1 MSSIESSL
9 ANNRASVV
17 GRTMAIDFGT
27 SNTVV
32 TYWDELAQQPQV
44 MTLPG
49 LSQVLG
55 GNPPVIPSLVYVT
68 GAARGEVVAGQAVRD
83 RGLDIITDSRFF
95 RSFKRGI
102 GADIQGFLPELD
114 GVNITFEQ
122 VGQWFLAA
130 ILRQLP
136 QDFIAGEAATELIL
150 TVPVDSFDAYRY
162 WLLGMCQDLPI
173 AQIRLLD
180 EPTAAALGY
189 GTNQQELVLV
199 VDFGGGTLDLSLVKL
214 DAAPEQKPM
223 GFILKWGNQK
233 LGDNSKQKIKTAKVL
248 GKVGQN
254 LGGTDIDDWLLE
266 YFHQQ
271 QGIPQTPLTTR
282 LVEKLKIQ
290 LSSTPEA
297 TEVYFNEQT
306 FDSYELSLDRPQFVE
321 ILTHHDFFS
330 QLDTAMSQL
339 LQQARRVGVEIADIE
354 AVLLVGGTTQIPAV
368 QDWITGYFNPEKIKS
383 DQPLTA
389 IAQGALQLGRGI
401 KVQDFLYHSYGI
413 RYWNRR
419 QNCHS
424 WHPLIKAGQPYPM
437 TTPVPLVLGASIEN
451 QPSIEL
457 IIGELGAEDRAT
469 EVYFEGDRLVTK
481 KSTGGTAVKILNESA
496 KTIARLEPLGNPGSD
511 RIKIEFLVDSQCS
524 LRITVQDL
532 LTGETL
538 VNDQPVVQLS

>member
-1 MSSIESSL
+1 
-9 ANNRASVV
+9 
-17 GRTMAIDFGT
+17 MAIDFGT

-68 GAARGEVVAGQAVRD
+68 GAERREVVVGQAVRD
-83 RGLDIITDSRFF
+83 RGLDITTDSRFF

-122 VGQWFLAA
+122 VGQWFLET

-136 QDFIAGEAATELIL
+136 PDFLAGEAATELIL

-162 WLLGMCQDLPI
+162 WLLGICQDLPI
-173 AQIRLLD
+173 SQIRLLD

-189 GTNQQELVLV
+189 GANQQELVLV

-233 LGDNSKQKIKTAKVL
+233 LGDNSKQKVKIAKVL

-254 LGGTDIDDWLLE
+254 LGGTDIDDWLID

-282 LVEKLKIQ
+282 LVEKIKIQ
-290 LSSTPEA
+290 LSSTLEA

-306 FDSYELSLDRPQFVE
+306 FDSYELQLDRSQFVE
-321 ILTHHDFFS
+321 ILTRHNFFS

-339 LQQARRVGVEIADIE
+339 LQQARRQGVEIEDIE
-354 AVLLVGGTTQIPAV
+354 SVLLVGGTTQIPAV
-368 QDWITGYFNPEKIKS
+368 QDWIGGSFSLEKIKS

-389 IAQGALQLGRGI
+389 IAQGALQLGRGVQ
-401 KVQDFLYHSYGI
+401 VQDFLYHSYGI

-437 TTPVPLVLGASIEN
+437 TTAVPLVLGASIEN

-496 KTIARLEPLGNPGSD
+496 KTIARLDPLGNPGSD

-524 LRITVQDL
+524 LRITVRDL
-532 LTGETL
+532 LTGEIL
-538 VNDQPVVQLS
+538 INDQPVVQLS

>member
-1 MSSIESSL
+1 MSTIASPLDS
-9 ANNRASVV
+9 NRASVV
-17 GRTMAIDFGT
+17 GRSLAIDFGT
-27 SNTVV
+27 SNTVI
-32 TYWDELAQQPQV
+32 TYWNELAQQPQV
-44 MTLPG
+44 MALPG

-55 GNPPVIPSLVYVT
+55 GNPPIIPSLVYVV
-68 GAARGEVVAGQAVRD
+68 GAAQGEIVAGQAVRD
-83 RGLDIITDSRFF
+83 RGLDITTDSRFF
-95 RSFKRGI
+95 RGFKRGI
-102 GADIQGFLPELD
+102 GANIQGFLPELD

-122 VGQWFLAA
+122 VGQWFLST
-130 ILRQLP
+130 ILQLLP
-136 QDFIAGEAATELIL
+136 QDFLAGEVATELIL

-162 WLLGMCQDLPI
+162 WLLGICQDLPI

-189 GTNQQELVLV
+189 GANQQELVLV

-214 DAAPEQKPM
+214 DATPEQKPM

-254 LGGTDIDDWLLE
+254 LGGTDIDDWLQS

-271 QGIPQTPLTTR
+271 QGIPQTSLTTR

-290 LSSTPEA
+290 LSTTLEA

-306 FDSYELSLDRPQFVE
+306 FDSYELKLDRSQLVE
-321 ILTHHDFFS
+321 ILTQHNFFS
-330 QLDTAMSQL
+330 QLDAAMSQL
-339 LQQARRVGVEIADIE
+339 LQQARRQGVEVEDIG

-368 QDWITGYFNPEKIKS
+368 QDWIGGYFSPEKIKS

-437 TTPVPLVLGASIEN
+437 TTPVTLVLGASIEN

-457 IIGELGAEDRAT
+457 MIGELGAEEQGT

-481 KSTGGTAVKILNESA
+481 KSTGGTAIKILNDSA
-496 KTIARLEPLGNPGSD
+496 KSIACLDPLGNPGSD

-524 LRITVQDL
+524 LRITVRDL
-532 LTGETL
+532 LTGEIL

>member
-1 MSSIESSL
+1 MSTIL
-9 ANNRASVV
+9 LRNAKAI
-17 GRTMAIDFGT
+17 AIDFGT

-32 TYWDELAQQPQV
+32 ACWNNLAQQPEV
-44 MTLPG
+44 IALTK
-49 LSQVLG
+49 LSQNLG
-55 GNPPVIPSLVYVT
+55 GNPPIIPSLVYVV
-68 GAARGEVVAGQAVRD
+68 GAEQGEVVAGQAVRD
-83 RGLDIITDSRFF
+83 RGLDITTDSRFF
-95 RSFKRGI
+95 RGFKRGI
-102 GADIQGFLPELD
+102 GVQIQGFLPELD

-122 VGQWFLAA
+122 VGQWFLET
-130 ILRQLP
+130 IINQFSEEL
-136 QDFIAGEAATELIL
+136 FAGEGLALQNNIELVL

-162 WLLGMCQDLPI
+162 WLLGICQDLPV

-189 GTNQQELVLV
+189 GATQEKLLLV

-214 DAAPEQKPM
+214 DSSPEQKPL

-233 LGDNSKQKIKTAKVL
+233 LGDNSQQKIKTAKVL

-266 YFHQQ
+266 YFGQQ
-271 QGIPQTPLTTR
+271 QGIPATALTTR

-306 FDSYELSLDRPQFVE
+306 FDSYELKLDRSQFME
-321 ILTHHDFFS
+321 ILTSHDFFT
-330 QLDTAMSQL
+330 QLDNAMTQL
-339 LQQARRVGVEIADIE
+339 LQQARRLGVEIADIE

-368 QDWITGYFNPEKIKS
+368 QDWIRQYFSSEKIKS

-389 IAQGALQLGRGI
+389 IAQGALQLCQGI
-401 KVQDFLYHSYGI
+401 TVQDFLYHSYGI

-437 TTPVPLVLGASIEN
+437 TTPVELVLGASLEN

-457 IIGELGAEDRAT
+457 IIGELGAEEQGT
-469 EVYFEGDRLVTK
+469 EVYFENDRLVTRRN
-481 KSTGGTAVKILNESA
+481 TGAAAIKILNDNA
-496 KTIARLEPLGNPGSD
+496 RTIARLNPLGTPGSD
-511 RIKIEFLVDSQCS
+511 RLKIEFLVDSQCS
-524 LRITVQDL
+524 LRITVRDL
-532 LTGETL
+532 LTGEIL
-538 VNDQPVVQLS
+538 VNNQPVVQLS

>member
-1 MSSIESSL
+1 MSTIL
-9 ANNRASVV
+9 LRNAKAI
-17 GRTMAIDFGT
+17 AIDFGT

-32 TYWDELAQQPQV
+32 ARWNNLAQQPEV
-44 MTLPG
+44 IALTK
-49 LSQVLG
+49 LSQNLG
-55 GNPPVIPSLVYVT
+55 GNPPIIPSLVYVV
-68 GAARGEVVAGQAVRD
+68 GAEQGEVVAGQAVRD
-83 RGLDIITDSRFF
+83 RGLDITTDSRFF
-95 RSFKRGI
+95 RGFKRGI
-102 GADIQGFLPELD
+102 GVQIQGFLPELD

-122 VGQWFLAA
+122 VGQWFLET
-130 ILRQLP
+130 IINQFSEEL
-136 QDFIAGEAATELIL
+136 FAGEGLALQNNIELVL

-162 WLLGMCQDLPI
+162 WLLGICQDLPV

-189 GTNQQELVLV
+189 GATQEKLLLV

-214 DAAPEQKPM
+214 DSSPEQKPL

-233 LGDNSKQKIKTAKVL
+233 LGDNSQQKIKTAKVL

-266 YFHQQ
+266 YFGQQ
-271 QGIPQTPLTTR
+271 QGIPATALTTR

-306 FDSYELSLDRPQFVE
+306 FDSYELKLDRSQFME
-321 ILTHHDFFS
+321 ILTSHDFFT
-330 QLDTAMSQL
+330 QLDNAMTQL
-339 LQQARRVGVEIADIE
+339 LQQARRLGVEIADIE

-368 QDWITGYFNPEKIKS
+368 QDWIRQYFSSEKIKS

-389 IAQGALQLGRGI
+389 IAQGALQLCQGI
-401 KVQDFLYHSYGI
+401 TVQDFLYHSYGI

-437 TTPVPLVLGASIEN
+437 TTPVELVLGASLEN

-457 IIGELGAEDRAT
+457 IIGELGAEEQGT
-469 EVYFEGDRLVTK
+469 EVYFENDRLVTRRN
-481 KSTGGTAVKILNESA
+481 TGAAAIKILNDNA
-496 KTIARLEPLGNPGSD
+496 RTIARLNPLGTPGSD
-511 RIKIEFLVDSQCS
+511 RLKIEFLVDSQCS
-524 LRITVQDL
+524 LRITVRDL
-532 LTGETL
+532 LTGEIL
-538 VNDQPVVQLS
+538 VNNQPVVQLS

>member
-1 MSSIESSL
+1 MSTIL
-9 ANNRASVV
+9 LRNANAI
-17 GRTMAIDFGT
+17 AIDFGT

-32 TYWDELAQQPQV
+32 TRWNELAQRSEV
-44 MTLPG
+44 ITFSG
-49 LSQVLG
+49 LSKIIG
-55 GNPPVIPSLVYVT
+55 SNPSIIPSLVYVV
-68 GAARGEVVAGQAVRD
+68 GAERGEVVAGQAVSD
-83 RGLDIITDSRFF
+83 RGLDITTDSRFF
-95 RSFKRGI
+95 RRFKRGI

-122 VGQWFLAA
+122 IGKWFLET
-130 ILRQLP
+130 IINQFPEDLL
-136 QDFIAGEAATELIL
+136 AGEITPELIL

-162 WLLGMCQDLPI
+162 WLLGICQDLPI

-189 GTNQQELVLV
+189 GATQEKLILV

-214 DAAPEQKPM
+214 DSSPAQKPM
-223 GFILKWGNQK
+223 GFILKWGNQQ
-233 LGDNSKQKIKTAKVL
+233 LGDNSRQKVKTAKVL

-266 YFHQQ
+266 YFGQQ
-271 QGIPQTPLTTR
+271 QGVPSTPLTTR

-290 LSSTPEA
+290 LSSTLEA

-306 FDSYELSLDRPQFVE
+306 FDSYELKLDRSQFVE
-321 ILTHHDFFS
+321 ILTTHDFFN
-330 QLDTAMSQL
+330 QLDNVMTQL
-339 LQQARRVGVEIADIE
+339 LQQARRLGVEIEDIE

-368 QDWITGYFNPEKIKS
+368 QDWIGGYFSPEKIKS

-389 IAQGALQLGRGI
+389 IAQGALQLGQGI
-401 KVQDFLYHSYGI
+401 TVQDFLYHSYGI
-413 RYWNRR
+413 RYWNRK

-437 TTPVPLVLGASIEN
+437 TTPVTLVLGASMEN

-457 IIGELGAEDRAT
+457 IIAELGAEEQGT
-469 EVYFEGDRLVTK
+469 EVYFEGDRLITK
-481 KSTGGTAVKILNESA
+481 KSAGVAAIKILNDNSR
-496 KTIARLEPLGNPGSD
+496 TIARLDPLGNPGSD
-511 RIKIEFLVDSQCS
+511 RLKIEFLVDRQCS
-524 LRITVQDL
+524 LRITVRDL
-532 LTGETL
+532 LTGEIL